1 MIQPY
6 TQPPSLSPTPISA
19 SFLPPTSAPR
29 FEQPKPAPAVK
40 RLDFPIRPHLLKFLQ
55 VHLKLSRVQEQPL
68 QLTDYL
74 LSSSG
79 RFGLAL
85 TQLLRKPVK
94 SARHEG
100 STDDCTAMLGVD
112 LRSYKYAYYDL
123 LQGKLSP
130 YVVFLFNDF
139 VEDIFRQELYWW
151 VQQHYE
157 RRATI
162 KDSIRAALA
171 FYDITE
177 EDVAYDTLRKDVQR
191 NATLHRRK
199 PKKKAGKTDNFPVN
213 VSQKTG
219 ALSQKTGGL
228 SQKKRVLSQRATFSA
243 VRQELM
249 KLPLPIFETDFFY
262 AER

>member
-1 MIQPY
+1 MLQSY
-6 TQPPSLSPTPISA
+6 QHTST
-19 SFLPPTSAPR
+19 PPTHISSSFSPSDSAPR

-55 VHLKLSRVQEQPL
+55 VHLKLTRVQEQPL
-68 QLTDYL
+68 QLSDYL
-74 LSSSG
+74 LSGSG

-100 STDDCTAMLGVD
+100 SVDDCTSVLGVD

-139 VEDIFRQELYWW
+139 VEDVFRNELYWW
-151 VQQHYE
+151 VQQHYD

-191 NATLHRRK
+191 NANLQRRK
-199 PKKKAGKTDNFPVN
+199 TKKKGGKTDNFPVN

-219 ALSQKTGGL
+219 GLSQKKGEV
-228 SQKKRVLSQRATFSA
+228 SQKKRVLSQRDTFTA
-243 VRQELM
+243 VREQLM

-262 AER
+262 AGR

>member
-1 MIQPY
+1 MTLVYPLA
-6 TQPPSLSPTPISA
+6 PPPATESFMPASA
-19 SFLPPTSAPR
+19 EARFGFVKLPPL
-29 FEQPKPAPAVK
+29 AVK
-40 RLDFPIRPHLLKFLQ
+40 RLDFPLRPHLLKFLQ

-68 QLTDYL
+68 L
-74 LSSSG
+74 LSDYVLSGSG

-100 STDDCTAMLGVD
+100 SIDDCTAKLGVD

-139 VEDIFRQELYWW
+139 VEDVFRHEVYWW
-151 VQQHYE
+151 VQQHYD

-162 KDSIRAALA
+162 KDSIHAALA

-177 EDVAYDTLRKDVQR
+177 EDVAYHTIRRDVQR
-191 NATLHRRK
+191 NAGLKRRYA
-199 PKKKAGKTDNFPVN
+199 KKKGSKTDNFPVN
-213 VSQKTG
+213 
-219 ALSQKTGGL
+219 LSQKISGL
-228 SQKKRVLSQRATFSA
+228 SQKKREVSQKKRVLSQRDTFSA
-243 VRQELM
+243 VREALM
-249 KLPLPIFETDFFY
+249 KLPLPIFETEFFH
-262 AER
+262 AGR

>member
-1 MIQPY
+1 MTPLY
-6 TQPPSLSPTPISA
+6 VASPTACVSP
-19 SFLPPTSAPR
+19 SFPPLPGAARFTLPAVAP
-29 FEQPKPAPAVK
+29 PVK
-40 RLDFPIRPHLLKFLQ
+40 RLDFPLRPHLLKFLQ
-55 VHLKLSRVQEQPL
+55 VHLKLSRAQEQPL
-68 QLTDYL
+68 RLSDYV
-74 LSSSG
+74 LSGTG

-100 STDDCTAMLGVD
+100 SITDCTALLGVD

-123 LQGKLSP
+123 LQGKLTP
-130 YVVFLFNDF
+130 YAVFQFNDF
-139 VEDIFRQELYWW
+139 VEDVFREELYWW
-151 VQQHYE
+151 VRQHYE

-191 NATLHRRK
+191 NAGLVPRK
-199 PKKKAGKTDNFPVN
+199 SKKKQAKTDNFSVN
-213 VSQKTG
+213 
-219 ALSQKTGGL
+219 LSQKTGGL
-228 SQKKRVLSQRATFSA
+228 SQKKRVVSQKMGVLSHKATFTA

-249 KLPLPIFETDFFY
+249 KLPLPIFETEFFH
-262 AER
+262 AGR